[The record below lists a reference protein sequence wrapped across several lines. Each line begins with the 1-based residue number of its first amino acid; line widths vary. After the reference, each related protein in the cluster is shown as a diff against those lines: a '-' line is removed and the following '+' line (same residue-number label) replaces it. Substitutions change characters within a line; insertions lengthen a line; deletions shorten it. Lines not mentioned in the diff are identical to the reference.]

1 MIILFFF
8 FKYKNI
14 DLQYS
19 GNLNIEQNRFGN
31 VFIICIL
38 DGVCVYVMMYFND
51 KINKIKFI

>member
-1 MIILFFF
+1 MIILFIF
-8 FKYKNI
+8 FKYKDL

-19 GNLNIEQNRFGN
+19 GILNIEQNRFGN

-38 DGVCVYVMMYFND
+38 DGVFVYVIMYFND

>member
-8 FKYKNI
+8 FKYKNL

-38 DGVCVYVMMYFND
+38 DGVCVCND
-51 KINKIKFI
+51 VF